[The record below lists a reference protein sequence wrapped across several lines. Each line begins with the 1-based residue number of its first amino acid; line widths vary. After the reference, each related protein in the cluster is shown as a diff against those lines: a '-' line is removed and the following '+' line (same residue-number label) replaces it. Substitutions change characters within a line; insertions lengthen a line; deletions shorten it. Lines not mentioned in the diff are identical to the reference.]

1 MYIFCFITFI
11 YAVYWLLNTIFFN
24 KNIIPYFI
32 NNLFW
37 GSDQKINY
45 E

>member
-1 MYIFCFITFI
+1 MYIFCFIAFI

-24 KNIIPYFI
+24 KSIIPYFI
-32 NNLFW
+32 NNIFW
-37 GSDQKINY
+37 GDDQKINY